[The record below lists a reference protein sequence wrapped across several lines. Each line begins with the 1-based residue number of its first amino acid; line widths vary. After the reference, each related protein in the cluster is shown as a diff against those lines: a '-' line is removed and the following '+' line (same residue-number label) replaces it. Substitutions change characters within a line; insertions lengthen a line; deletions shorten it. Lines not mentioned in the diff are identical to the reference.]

1 MPSITIE
8 LYKGIL
14 LGSRVHEYPDAD
26 LVAFYIPF
34 VCLWLEFPKHNEEED
49 IYL

>member
-1 MPSITIE
+1 MSITIE

-14 LGSRVHEYPDAD
+14 IGSRVHEYPDAD

-34 VCLWLEFPKHNEEED
+34 VCLWLELPKHDSNYD
-49 IYL
+49 INL